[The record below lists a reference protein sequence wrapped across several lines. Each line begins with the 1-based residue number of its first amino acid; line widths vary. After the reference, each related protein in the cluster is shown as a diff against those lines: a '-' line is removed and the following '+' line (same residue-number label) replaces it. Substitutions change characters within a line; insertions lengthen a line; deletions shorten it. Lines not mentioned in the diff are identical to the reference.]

1 MTKNLSAPKFKL
13 LENATMLM
21 LLNIAKLV
29 LPFVSLP
36 YLTRVLTTD
45 AYGTVAYIKSVIGY
59 MQVIVDFGFMLS
71 GTKDIVAYL
80 GDRDKLNRTI
90 GDILFARILVSV
102 FAFLVLLAL
111 VFSIPILKENKLF
124 ALLSFLPVFL
134 SVFLFDYVFRGLEK
148 MHVITI
154 RFFVMKSLSTILIF
168 FVIKKDSDI
177 LKMPIIDT
185 LSSLVAVVL
194 VFIALKKEHI
204 IPLITSV
211 KAVFHKIY
219 ESFLYFISNVAA
231 QSFNALNTI
240 VAGVFLT
247 KTDIAY
253 WSVALQI
260 IGAIQMFYSPISDAI
275 YPEMLRSKRI
285 VLIKKVLYIFQPIV
299 FIGCLAC
306 FFLAELGMKIV
317 GGNQYLEAAPVFRFL
332 IPILFFAFPSII
344 LGWPTLGAIQKIK
357 EVTTSTVITIVL
369 QILGLVLLIV
379 FKQFTLFNL
388 AVLRSAGEF
397 TLFLIRFL
405 YCIKFRNEF
414 SREKVCEK

>member
-80 GDRDKLNRTI
+80 GDREKLNRTI

-154 RFFVMKSLSTILIF
+154 RFFVMKSISTILIF

-204 IPLITSV
+204 IPLITSDR
-211 KAVFHKIY
+211 K
-219 ESFLYFISNVAA
+219 
-231 QSFNALNTI
+231 
-240 VAGVFLT
+240 
-247 KTDIAY
+247 
-253 WSVALQI
+253 SV
-260 IGAIQMFYSPISDAI
+260 
-275 YPEMLRSKRI
+275 
-285 VLIKKVLYIFQPIV
+285 V
-299 FIGCLAC
+299 
-306 FFLAELGMKIV
+306 
-317 GGNQYLEAAPVFRFL
+317 
-332 IPILFFAFPSII
+332 
-344 LGWPTLGAIQKIK
+344 
-357 EVTTSTVITIVL
+357 
-369 QILGLVLLIV
+369 
-379 FKQFTLFNL
+379 
-388 AVLRSAGEF
+388 
-397 TLFLIRFL
+397 
-405 YCIKFRNEF
+405 
-414 SREKVCEK
+414 

>member
-1 MTKNLSAPKFKL
+1 MWSISKNSFKSMKSNAQSAPKSKL

-80 GDRDKLNRTI
+80 GDRDKLNRTV

-111 VFSIPILKENKLF
+111 TFSIPILQENKLF

-154 RFFVMKSLSTILIF
+154 RFFVMKSISTILIF
-168 FVIKKDSDI
+168 FVIKNDSDI
-177 LKMPIIDT
+177 IKMPIIDT

-194 VFIALKKEHI
+194 VFIALKKDGHR
-204 IPLITSV
+204 P
-211 KAVFHKIY
+211 
-219 ESFLYFISNVAA
+219 
-231 QSFNALNTI
+231 
-240 VAGVFLT
+240 
-247 KTDIAY
+247 
-253 WSVALQI
+253 
-260 IGAIQMFYSPISDAI
+260 P
-275 YPEMLRSKRI
+275 
-285 VLIKKVLYIFQPIV
+285 
-299 FIGCLAC
+299 
-306 FFLAELGMKIV
+306 
-317 GGNQYLEAAPVFRFL
+317 
-332 IPILFFAFPSII
+332 
-344 LGWPTLGAIQKIK
+344 
-357 EVTTSTVITIVL
+357 
-369 QILGLVLLIV
+369 
-379 FKQFTLFNL
+379 FKQ
-388 AVLRSAGEF
+388 
-397 TLFLIRFL
+397 I
-405 YCIKFRNEF
+405 
-414 SREKVCEK
+414 